1 MDLKSVK
8 EFFKPTR
15 TKILIF
21 IAVLSITAISFIIQY
36 IYSFIQYEIYRI
48 IFDILIMLVIFIET
62 PAIILI
68 YYFYY
73 TGFPEI
79 FIILSLSS
87 LIVWPYIFSCIFVYI
102 YEKPNKTKR
111 IKEFLK
117 PTINKI
123 IFFSIFLI
131 FFWIIPFP
139 YGTAQLFGFYSP
151 IIAYI
156 LSCLIADNP
165 KRNITIVII
174 VLLSIY
180 FFIPGYISAV
190 FKPYVYTSSR
200 FELEIREFVE
210 NCKDYCT
217 ENSSLRYCTEYFGKD
232 IPVSRVDWNEN
243 GIENELIKIGG
254 DIKYNV
260 CEDRIYCFHI
270 IPCERFGE
278 NPIEGCANQLCQ
290 VGHIKY
296 GNKSLDSRFIFDDW
310 KITPTQDI
318 ECNISINSIPDEF
331 NWYKINFPENV
342 CEKYINETE

>member
-36 IYSFIQYEIYRI
+36 FYSFIQYEIYRI
-48 IFDILIMLVIFIET
+48 IFNILIIPVIFIET

-232 IPVSRVDWNEN
+232 ISVSRVDWDGDGE
-243 GIENELIKIGG
+243 ENELIKIGG

-278 NPIEGCANQLCQ
+278 NPIEGCAEQLCQ
-290 VGHIKY
+290 EGYRKY
-296 GNKSLDSRFIFDDW
+296 GSISLASGYVINRLDLMPTKDMVC
-310 KITPTQDI
+310 KINMDKL
-318 ECNISINSIPDEF
+318 PDEL
-331 NWYKINFPENV
+331 NWHKTYFPENV